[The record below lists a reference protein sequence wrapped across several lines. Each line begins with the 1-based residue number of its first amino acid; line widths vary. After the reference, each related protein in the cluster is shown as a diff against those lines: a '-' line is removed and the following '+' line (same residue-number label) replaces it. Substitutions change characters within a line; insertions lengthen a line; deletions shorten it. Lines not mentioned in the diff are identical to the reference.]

1 VSWFRGAAASAP
13 GRCSPTPIRV
23 AKRATPARDG
33 AIDERS
39 VREYI
44 EETRLHA
51 GGNPGEPAVPVLEQ
65 DPQLITQLGEIAE
78 PRF

>member
-51 GGNPGEPAVPVLEQ
+51 GGNPGEPAVPVSEQ

-78 PRF
+78 TRF